1 MCELIRKAVTIV
13 VHGLCEELWENKA
26 LRKEKIRILCA
37 LDCNQ
42 ARKRERGKESI
53 VIKHCCTHTCGMCY
67 LATNPSLIPLLVA
80 EIFYYTF
87 QTFGKDRILACGRM
101 VQCLCTH

>member
-42 ARKRERGKESI
+42 ARKREREERRTLS
-53 VIKHCCTHTCGMCY
+53 
-67 LATNPSLIPLLVA
+67 
-80 EIFYYTF
+80 
-87 QTFGKDRILACGRM
+87 
-101 VQCLCTH
+101 